1 MRARADTRGGLA
13 MLRAVYL
20 LYWCKRTNTDAMRLR
35 ARAQIQVG
43 GERCCESYCAAA
55 ARRLC
60 RRHTPSALRV
70 RRAQQFA
77 LELSVC
83 LVATRALSKTK
94 PRRPR
99 RSSCATTSSK
109 LNLRAVYTKLNLR
122 AVSTLNSSKQV
133 ALELSVCLV
142 ATTPRP
148 ARV

>member
-1 MRARADTRGGLA
+1 MRARADTRGGVA

-20 LYWCKRTNTDAMRLR
+20 LYWCKGTNTDAMRLR

-43 GERCCESYCAAA
+43 GERCCESYGAAA

-60 RRHTPSALRV
+60 RRHTPAAVRV

-109 LNLRAVYTKLNLR
+109 LNLRAV
-122 AVSTLNSSKQV
+122 STLSSSKQF

-142 ATTPRP
+142 ATSPQVVAHLLQESLTPR
-148 ARV
+148 